1 MTMEPAHEYT
11 RQPIVLV
18 SGHVDH
24 GKTTLLDRIRGT
36 TVTLREAGAIT
47 QHIGATEVPIEVI
60 QELCGTLLK
69 GDRFDIPGLLFI
81 DTPGHHAFTTL
92 RARGGALA
100 DLAVV
105 VVDINDGLM
114 PQSLEA
120 IDILKKYRTPFIVAV
135 NKIDTIQ
142 GWQRTDACIDDRLDR
157 QISRTREIFE
167 ENFYEIVEGLYD
179 QGFSSDRYDRIRNFT
194 KNVALV
200 PISAETG
207 EGVPELLMVMVGLAQ
222 RYLGD
227 SLQTTERPA
236 EGTVL
241 EVKEEKGLGTTIDV
255 IIHSG
260 VIRADDG
267 IVVGGKHGPVVTSIR
282 ALLKPRPL
290 DEIRDP
296 SERFSHVT
304 EARAATGIK
313 IAAPDLDDV
322 FAGAPLRVAGADVTA
337 DVDAIEDEMKID
349 ISTEEEGIIIKADA
363 IGSLEALDTLLKDTR
378 LRKADVGSISK
389 KDVMEASTNEEP
401 LNRVVLGFNTKVLPE
416 AREAVRDT
424 DVRIIQSQV
433 IHTILEELEQWREER
448 KRALEEQKR
457 QEIVHPGELLFLPD
471 CTFRVSKPAV
481 IGVRVLA
488 GEIRPMQRL
497 MRQDGT
503 TVGKIKSIQQE
514 QQTIDKATQ
523 GMEVALAIEGATVGR
538 QIKPEQTL
546 FVDIPSGAAQRLAD
560 MDLSPEEQDVLDKVT
575 KIKRKE
581 DAFWGI

>member
-1 MTMEPAHEYT
+1 MSMKPGHHYI

-24 GKTTLLDRIRGT
+24 GKTTLLDHIRGT

-47 QHIGATEVPIEVI
+47 QHIGATEVPIEII
-60 QELCGTLLK
+60 QELCGTLLE
-69 GDRFDIPGLLFI
+69 GEQFDIPGLLFI

-135 NKIDTIQ
+135 NKVDTIQ
-142 GWQRTDACIDDRLDR
+142 GWQHTDGCIGDRLNQ
-157 QISRTREIFE
+157 QISRTRKIFE
-167 ENFYEIVEGLYD
+167 ENFYQIVEGLYD
-179 QGFSSDRYDRIRNFT
+179 RGFSSDRYDRIRNFT

-200 PISAETG
+200 PISAKTG
-207 EGVPELLMVMVGLAQ
+207 EGVADLLMVMVGLAQ
-222 RYLGD
+222 RYLENN
-227 SLQTTERPA
+227 LQTEERPA

-241 EVKEEKGLGTTIDV
+241 EVKEEKGLGTTVDV

-260 VIRADDG
+260 VIRADDS
-267 IVVGGKHGPVVTSIR
+267 IVVGGKHGPVITSIR

-296 SERFSHVT
+296 SERFSHVET
-304 EARAATGIK
+304 AKAATGVK

-322 FAGAPLRVAGADVTA
+322 FAGAPLRVTGAHPEA
-337 DVDAIEDEMKID
+337 DIDAIEDEMKID
-349 ISTEEEGIIIKADA
+349 IPTEEEGIIIKADA
-363 IGSLEALDTLLKDTR
+363 IGSLEALTTLLKDAK
-378 LRKADVGSISK
+378 LRKADVGSVSK
-389 KDVMEASTNEEP
+389 KDVIEASTNEDP
-401 LNRVVLGFNTKVLPE
+401 LTRVVLGFNTTVLPE
-416 AREAVRDT
+416 AEETVRDT
-424 DVRIIQSQV
+424 DVKIIRSQV
-433 IHTILEELEQWREER
+433 IHTILEELEQWRKER
-448 KRALEEQKR
+448 ERELEEQRR
-457 QEIVHPGELLFLPD
+457 QEITHPGEVLFLRD

-503 TVGKIKSIQQE
+503 RVGKIKSIQQE

-523 GMEVALAIEGATVGR
+523 GMEVAIAIEGATVGR

-546 FVDIPSGAAQRLAD
+546 YVDIPSKAAQKLAD

>member
-1 MTMEPAHEYT
+1 MQPGETYT

-24 GKTTLLDRIRGT
+24 GKTTLLDHIRGT
-36 TVTLREAGAIT
+36 TVTMREAGAIT
-47 QHIGATEVPIEVI
+47 QHIGATEVPIEII
-60 QELCGTLLK
+60 QELCGSLLK
-69 GDRFDIPGLLFI
+69 EDRFDIPGLLFI

-120 IDILKKYRTPFIVAV
+120 IDILKQYQTPFILAV

-142 GWQRTDACIDDRLDR
+142 GWHQVDGCIDDRLDQ

-167 ENFYEIVEGLYD
+167 ERFYEIVEGLYD
-179 QGFSSDRYDRIRNFT
+179 RGFSSDRYDRIRNFT
-194 KNVALV
+194 TNVALV
-200 PISAETG
+200 PVSAKTG
-207 EGVPELLMVMVGLAQ
+207 EGVAELLMVMVGLAQ
-222 RYLGD
+222 RYLEN
-227 SLQTTERPA
+227 SLQTAARPA

-260 VIRADDG
+260 VIHADDR
-267 IVVGGKHGPVVTSIR
+267 IVVGGRNGPVVTSVR

-296 SERFSHVT
+296 SERFKHV
-304 EARAATGIK
+304 EDARAATGVK

-322 FAGAPLRVAGADVTA
+322 FAGAPLRVASADVEA

-349 ISTEEEGIIIKADA
+349 IPTEDEGIIVKADA
-363 IGSLEALDTLLKDTR
+363 IGSLEALATLLEDTK
-378 LRKADVGSISK
+378 LRKAAVGSISK
-389 KDVMEASTNEEP
+389 KEVIEASTNEDP
-401 LNRVVLGFNTKVLPE
+401 LHRVVLGFNAAVLPE
-416 AREAVRDT
+416 AEEAVRDT
-424 DVRIIQSQV
+424 DVTIIQSPV
-433 IHTILEELEQWREER
+433 IHTILEELEDWREQR
-448 KRALEEQKR
+448 KRELEEQKR
-457 QEIVHPGELLFLPD
+457 EEITHPGEVLFLPD

-503 TVGKIKSIQQE
+503 TVGRIKSIQQE

-523 GMEVALAIEGATVGR
+523 GMEVAIALEGATVGR

-546 FVDIPSGAAQRLAD
+546 YVDIPSREAQQLAD

>member
-1 MTMEPAHEYT
+1 MEQGQQYT

-24 GKTTLLDRIRGT
+24 GKTTLLDHIRGT

-47 QHIGATEVPIEVI
+47 QHIGATEVPIEII
-60 QELCGTLLK
+60 QELCGALLK
-69 GDRFDIPGLLFI
+69 DDRFDVPGLLFI

-92 RARGGALA
+92 RSRGGALA

-114 PQSLEA
+114 PQSFEA

-142 GWQRTDACIDDRLDR
+142 GWRQTDGCVGDRLGQQSD
-157 QISRTREIFE
+157 RTRKIFE
-167 ENFYEIVEGLYD
+167 DNFYEIVEGLYD
-179 QGFSSDRYDRIRNFT
+179 RGFSSDRYDRIRNFT

-207 EGVPELLMVMVGLAQ
+207 EGVAELLMVMVGLAQ
-222 RYLGD
+222 RYLENN
-227 SLQTTERPA
+227 LQTAARPA

-260 VIRADDG
+260 VIRADDA
-267 IVVGGKHGPVVTSIR
+267 IVVGGKNGPIVTSIR

-296 SERFSHVT
+296 SERFRHVDQ
-304 EARAATGIK
+304 ARAATGVK

-322 FAGAPLRVAGADVTA
+322 FAGAPLRVTGANVEGDI
-337 DVDAIEDEMKID
+337 DAVEDEMKID
-349 ISTEEEGIIIKADA
+349 IPTEEEGIIIKADA
-363 IGSLEALDTLLKDTR
+363 IGSLEALATLLKDTR
-378 LRKADVGSISK
+378 LRKADVGSITK
-389 KDVMEASTNEEP
+389 TEVVEASTNEDP
-401 LNRVVLGFNTKVLPE
+401 LHRVVLGFNTRVLPE
-416 AREAVRDT
+416 AKEAARDT
-424 DVRIIQSQV
+424 DVHIIQSPV
-433 IHTILEELEQWREER
+433 IHTILEELERWQDERTRE
-448 KRALEEQKR
+448 LEEQKR
-457 QEIVHPGELLFLPD
+457 QDIVHPGEVLFLRD

-503 TVGKIKSIQQE
+503 TVGRIKSIQQE

-523 GMEVALAIEGATVGR
+523 GMEVAIAIEGATVGR

-546 FVDIPSGAAQRLAD
+546 YVDIPSGAAQQLAD

-575 KIKRKE
+575 KIKREE

>member
-1 MTMEPAHEYT
+1 MEPASEYT

-24 GKTTLLDRIRGT
+24 GKTTLLDHIRGT

-120 IDILKKYRTPFIVAV
+120 IDILKRYRTPFIVAV

-142 GWQRTDACIDDRLDR
+142 GWQRTDACIDDRLDQ

-179 QGFSSDRYDRIRNFT
+179 QGFSSDRYDRIRDFT

-207 EGVPELLMVMVGLAQ
+207 EGVPELLMMMVGLAQ

-227 SLQTTERPA
+227 SLQTAERPA

-267 IVVGGKHGPVVTSIR
+267 IVVGGKQGPVVTSIR

-296 SERFSHVT
+296 SERFRRVDM
-304 EARAATGIK
+304 AKAATGIK

-337 DVDAIEDEMKID
+337 DIDAIEDEMKID
-349 ISTEEEGIIIKADA
+349 IPTEEEGVIIKADA
-363 IGSLEALDTLLKDTR
+363 IGSLEALATLLKDTR

-389 KDVMEASTNEEP
+389 KDVMEASTNEDP
-401 LNRVVLGFNTKVLPE
+401 LHRVVLGFNTKVLPE
-416 AREAVRDT
+416 ARGAADDT
-424 DVRIIQSQV
+424 DVCIIQSQV
-433 IHTILEELEQWREER
+433 IHTILEELEQWREQR
-448 KRALEEQKR
+448 KREIEEQKR

-523 GMEVALAIEGATVGR
+523 GMEVAIAIEGATVGR
-538 QIKPEQTL
+538 QVKPEQTL

-575 KIKRKE
+575 RIKRKE

>member
-1 MTMEPAHEYT
+1 MESGDAYT

-24 GKTTLLDRIRGT
+24 GKTTLLDHIRGT
-36 TVTLREAGAIT
+36 TVTMREAGAIT
-47 QHIGATEVPIEVI
+47 QHIGATEVPIDII
-60 QELCGTLLK
+60 QELCGSLLK

-120 IDILKKYRTPFIVAV
+120 IDILKKYRTPFILAV

-142 GWQRTDACIDDRLDR
+142 GWRQTDGCIDDRLDQ

-179 QGFSSDRYDRIRNFT
+179 RGFSSDRYDRIRNFT
-194 KNVALV
+194 SNVALV
-200 PISAETG
+200 PVSAKTG
-207 EGVPELLMVMVGLAQ
+207 EGVAELLMVMVGLAQ
-222 RYLGD
+222 RYLGN
-227 SLQTTERPA
+227 SLQTAARPA

-241 EVKEEKGLGTTIDV
+241 EVKEEKGLGTTVDV

-260 VIRADDG
+260 VIRADDR
-267 IVVGGKHGPVVTSIR
+267 IVVGGRNGPIVTSVR

-296 SERFSHVT
+296 SERFKHV
-304 EARAATGIK
+304 EDARAATGVK

-322 FAGAPLRVAGADVTA
+322 FAGAPLRVAGADVEA

-349 ISTEEEGIIIKADA
+349 IPTDDEGIIVKADA
-363 IGSLEALDTLLKDTR
+363 IGSLEALATLLEDTK
-378 LRKADVGSISK
+378 LRKAEVGSISK
-389 KDVMEASTNEEP
+389 KEVIEASTNEDP
-401 LNRVVLGFNTKVLPE
+401 LHRVVLGFNAPVLPE
-416 AREAVRDT
+416 AKEAVRDS
-424 DVRIIQSQV
+424 DVTIIQSPV
-433 IHTILEELEQWREER
+433 IHTILEELEDWQEKR
-448 KRALEEQKR
+448 KRELEEQKR
-457 QEIVHPGELLFLPD
+457 EEITHPGEVLFLPD

-503 TVGKIKSIQQE
+503 TVGRIKSIQQE

-523 GMEVALAIEGATVGR
+523 GMEVAIALEGATVGR

-546 FVDIPSGAAQRLAD
+546 YVDIPSREAQQLAD

-575 KIKRKE
+575 RIKREE

>member
-1 MTMEPAHEYT
+1 MESGQRYT

-24 GKTTLLDRIRGT
+24 GKTTLLDHIRGT

-47 QHIGATEVPIEVI
+47 QHIGATEVPIEII
-60 QELCGTLLK
+60 QELCGSLLK

-142 GWQRTDACIDDRLDR
+142 GWQRTDGCIGDRLNQ
-157 QISRTREIFE
+157 QISRTQNIFE
-167 ENFYEIVEGLYD
+167 ENFYEIVEGLFD

-200 PISAETG
+200 PISAKTG
-207 EGVPELLMVMVGLAQ
+207 EGVAELLMVMVGLAQ
-222 RYLGD
+222 RYLENN
-227 SLQTTERPA
+227 LQTEERPA

-260 VIRADDG
+260 VIRADDS
-267 IVVGGKHGPVVTSIR
+267 IVVGGRHGPFVTSVR

-296 SERFSHVT
+296 SERFRHV
-304 EARAATGIK
+304 ENAKAATGIK

-322 FAGAPLRVAGADVTA
+322 FAGAPLRVAGADVAA
-337 DVDAIEDEMKID
+337 DIDAIKDEMKID
-349 ISTEEEGIIIKADA
+349 IPTEEEGIIIKADA
-363 IGSLEALDTLLKDTR
+363 IGSLEALATLLKDTR

-389 KDVMEASTNEEP
+389 KDVIEASTNEEP
-401 LNRVVLGFNTKVLPE
+401 LHRVVLGFNTKVLPE

-424 DVRIIQSQV
+424 DVHIIQSPV
-433 IHTILEELEQWREER
+433 IHTILEELERWQDER
-448 KRALEEQKR
+448 KRQLEEQQR
-457 QEIVHPGELLFLPD
+457 QEIVHPGEVLFLTD

-497 MRQDGT
+497 MRQDGAP
-503 TVGKIKSIQQE
+503 VGTIKSIQQE

-523 GMEVALAIEGATVGR
+523 GMEVAVAIEGATVGR
-538 QIKPEQTL
+538 QIKPEQVL
-546 FVDIPSGAAQRLAD
+546 YVDIPSRAAQQLAE